1 MFARILALVILAA
14 LPAAADPIVCAP
26 PAGQR
31 LAVTG
36 VALWDRLNVRTGPGT
51 AYAILGSVGP
61 DADDLVATGRVGF
74 LTQLCRIA
82 CDQYRAGVPG
92 FADVVERDCR
102 ARSRIW
108 YELRAPGGLT
118 GWSSARYLAI
128 RRLPPPP
135 PPRPPGII
143 IPPFPGGGDQPVIDP
158 PGTGEEVLRFDCDN
172 GERLRV
178 TLRRQGEEAVV
189 QLGDGRTY
197 VLRRMPGPE
206 EINYVSPDHGGMA
219 IEGERGVVRWLG
231 PGSRLSSTLCLRAA

>member
-1 MFARILALVILAA
+1 MFARILAFMILAA

-31 LAVTG
+31 LGVTG

-61 DADDLVATGRVGF
+61 TADDLVATGRVGF

-92 FADVVERDCR
+92 FAEVVERDCR
-102 ARSRIW
+102 ARGRIW
-108 YELRAPGGLT
+108 YELGAPGGLS

-128 RRLPPPP
+128 LRP
-135 PPRPPGII
+135 PPRPPGIV
-143 IPPFPGGGDQPVIDP
+143 IPPFPGGGDLPVIDP
-158 PGTGEEVLRFDCDN
+158 PGAGDEVLRFDCAN
-172 GERLRV
+172 GERLRL
-178 TLRRQGEEAVV
+178 TLRRQGEEAEV
-189 QLGDGRTY
+189 QLRDGRRF

-206 EINYVSPDHGGMA
+206 EINYVSPDQGGMA
-219 IEGERGVVRWLG
+219 IEGERSVVRWLG
-231 PGSRLSSTLCLRAA
+231 PGSRNSSTLCRGVA